1 MCGFRRTGRPL
12 SCGNCIA
19 VYRKAHKLWFDDPQD
34 SDPLRVIE
42 QRKDALRSRELQF
55 QVGAMDDHKNLPTL
69 IGKLKIDWLNFPVD
83 DILRQ
88 FTTLKD
94 GILRGVFKQQAARAW
109 YCCRTEKALV
119 LLPGKCCYSTWTD
132 LVDCMPYAPQL
143 VQELQHWKNA
153 DQVSVSNLSLPSEA
167 VIDLYRTFLA
177 RLPLPRLVHFLDL
190 VLPQMHPHQ
199 QVRDRDDIRQL
210 TSHYLSL
217 HGQDGT
223 GCRPP
228 VQMNFLFHS
237 HAGLVHVLVEWYRH
251 PLLSWWVS

>member
-1 MCGFRRTGRPL
+1 MCGFRHTGRPL

-19 VYRKAHKLWFDDPQD
+19 VYRKAYKLWFDDPQD

-69 IGKLKIDWLNFPVD
+69 IGKLKFDWPNFPVD

-94 GILRGVFKQQAARAW
+94 GILRGVFKQQAACAW

-132 LVDCMPYAPQL
+132 LVDCMPHSCSKSFNIGRML
-143 VQELQHWKNA
+143 TK
-153 DQVSVSNLSLPSEA
+153 SVSATSRSLVKQSLTCIVPSWLGYPFQGWCTSWTWYCLRC
-167 VIDLYRTFLA
+167 IRTNK
-177 RLPLPRLVHFLDL
+177 
-190 VLPQMHPHQ
+190 
-199 QVRDRDDIRQL
+199 
-210 TSHYLSL
+210 S
-217 HGQDGT
+217 GT
-223 GCRPP
+223 A
-228 VQMNFLFHS
+228 MTFAN
-237 HAGLVHVLVEWYRH
+237 
-251 PLLSWWVS
+251 